1 MTPMHQQES
10 DQSLLQRYREAG
22 ESESLGILL
31 KRYSLMVL
39 GVCMKYLKNSD
50 DAKDATQQ
58 VFEKTIAEVHKYEIP
73 FFKSWIYSVARNHCL
88 MMIRSNGVKK
98 RKTEEIPEELISPD
112 LNYQEIQ
119 SKEIA
124 IMSQE
129 KALLNAINDLSEEQS
144 TCINMF
150 YLQKMSYQEIQQ
162 KTGYDFQQ
170 VKSYIQNGKRNLRIL
185 LEKKFRENEK

>member
-1 MTPMHQQES
+1 
-10 DQSLLQRYREAG
+10 
-22 ESESLGILL
+22 
-31 KRYSLMVL
+31 
-39 GVCMKYLKNSD
+39 
-50 DAKDATQQ
+50 
-58 VFEKTIAEVHKYEIP
+58 
-73 FFKSWIYSVARNHCL
+73 
-88 MMIRSNGVKK
+88 MIRSNGVKK

-170 VKSYIQNGKRNLRIL
+170 VKSYIQNGKRNLKIL

>member
-1 MTPMHQQES
+1 
-10 DQSLLQRYREAG
+10 
-22 ESESLGILL
+22 
-31 KRYSLMVL
+31 
-39 GVCMKYLKNSD
+39 
-50 DAKDATQQ
+50 
-58 VFEKTIAEVHKYEIP
+58 
-73 FFKSWIYSVARNHCL
+73 